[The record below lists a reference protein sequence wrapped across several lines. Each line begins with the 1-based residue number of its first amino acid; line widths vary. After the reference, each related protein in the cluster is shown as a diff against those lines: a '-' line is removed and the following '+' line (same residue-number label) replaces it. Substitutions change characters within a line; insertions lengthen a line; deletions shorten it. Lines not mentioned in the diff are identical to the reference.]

1 MTSRRAAGWLALIA
15 STLAVA
21 FVVGNFIGSR
31 LISARSGGVAAAS
44 PGTTFLP
51 PATDVASPPDATGA
65 SPSAPPTA
73 PATENPEPT
82 PVAVNPPPS
91 ATPPGTEPSPA
102 PTDPPMPT
110 SPEPEDLHMEWPV
123 HGARVTTWFAPTA
136 RGFVVIDGQRVHN
149 GLDLASFCG
158 DWVRAAMDGTVVYAG
173 RKFDPHIGYSEYP
186 SAFYRRI
193 GNNFSTLP
201 VVIVL
206 DHGNGY
212 RTLYAH
218 VREKVLVEEGDTVKA
233 GEIIGRESDTGRAS
247 GCHLHFELIR
257 MDGDWMPVAQD
268 LVDRLS
274 YPPFMRPRIDPMRVL
289 RFWQPGAGIRVRH
302 YPPPK
307 ISPGY
312 GPLPVFMKPV
322 PPLTEPANV

>member
-1 MTSRRAAGWLALIA
+1 MP
-15 STLAVA
+15 
-21 FVVGNFIGSR
+21 GS
-31 LISARSGGVAAAS
+31 V
-44 PGTTFLP
+44 
-51 PATDVASPPDATGA
+51 
-65 SPSAPPTA
+65 
-73 PATENPEPT
+73 
-82 PVAVNPPPS
+82 
-91 ATPPGTEPSPA
+91 
-102 PTDPPMPT
+102 
-110 SPEPEDLHMEWPV
+110 EPEELHMEWPV
-123 HGARVTTWFAPTA
+123 RGARITTWFAPTD

-186 SAFYRRI
+186 SKFYDRI
-193 GNNFSTLP
+193 GHNFSTLP

-218 VREKVLVEEGDTVKA
+218 VRAKLLVEAGDTVKA

-257 MDGDWMPVAQD
+257 MDGEWMPVAQD

-289 RFWQPGAGIRVRH
+289 RFSQPGAGIRVRH

-312 GPLPVFMKPV
+312 GPLPVFMEPV
-322 PPLTEPANV
+322 PPLTEPDDT